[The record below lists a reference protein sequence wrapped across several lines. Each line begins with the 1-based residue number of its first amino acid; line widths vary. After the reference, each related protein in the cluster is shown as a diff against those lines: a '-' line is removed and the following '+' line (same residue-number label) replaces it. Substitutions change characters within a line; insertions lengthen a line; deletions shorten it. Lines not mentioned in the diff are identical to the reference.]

1 MTIRRHVL
9 HKLAISTFLLTI
21 PFHAAYAQDANA
33 VAERFK
39 KVLADQNINLAWKGV
54 SGDASS
60 LVLEGVTFTPASQAQ
75 AVALGNVTLDGVT
88 EQDGGYRIET
98 ISTEPYSFTQEGAK
112 IDISAATF
120 SGVTLPPEGETDPVA
135 SMMMYDGMDLAN
147 VSVTMADKTVFAMD
161 GLSFEVTPPADGK
174 ALEFTG
180 SAEKFTADLSMAED
194 PQAKKVIEAL
204 GYQTIS
210 GNFEMAGSW
219 QPTDGRMGLTQYDI
233 TVDDAGTFGFTFD
246 LGGYTPAFLKSLQE
260 LQKKMAEQPAGADNS
275 AQGLAMLGLMQQLT
289 FHTANIRFDDDSLT
303 GKVLDYVAKQQN
315 MKPEDIANQA
325 KAIVPFLTAQLNNPE
340 LSAEI
345 TAAVTTFLDDPKSIE
360 IDAAPTA
367 PVPFALIAAGA
378 MATPLDLPKTLGVSV
393 TANDDGE

>member
-1 MTIRRHVL
+1 MTICRHVL
-9 HKLAISTFLLTI
+9 HKLTVSTFLLAI

-39 KVLADQNINLAWKGV
+39 QVLADQGMNFTWTGV

-60 LVLEGVTFTPASQAQ
+60 LALEGVSFAPAGQAEP
-75 AVALGNVTLDGVT
+75 VALGRITFDGIT

-98 ISTEPYSFTQEGAK
+98 ITTEPYSTTEEGMTF
-112 IDISAATF
+112 DISAATF
-120 SGVTLPPEGETDPVA
+120 TGLTLPPEGETDPVA
-135 SMMMYDGMDLAN
+135 AMAMYEGMEIASISAKL
-147 VSVTMADKTVFAMD
+147 ADKTLFSLD
-161 GLSFEVTPPADGK
+161 SLSFDITPPADGA

-180 SAEKFTADLSMAED
+180 SAEKFTADLSIAED

-233 TVDDAGTFGFTFD
+233 TVDNAGTLGFTFD

-260 LQKKMAEQPAGADNS
+260 MQKKMAEQPAGADNS

-289 FHTANIRFDDDSLT
+289 FHAANIRFDDDSLT

-345 TAAVTTFLDDPKSIE
+345 TAAVTKFLDDPQSIE
-360 IDAAPTA
+360 IVAAPPA

-378 MATPLDLPKTLGVSV
+378 MSTPLDLPKTLGVKV
-393 TANDDGE
+393 MANGDGE

>member
-275 AQGLAMLGLMQQLT
+275 AQGLAVLGLMQQLT

-345 TAAVTTFLDDPKSIE
+345 TAAVTKFLDDPKSIE

-393 TANDDGE
+393 TANDEGE

>member
-1 MTIRRHVL
+1 MTICRHVL
-9 HKLAISTFLLTI
+9 HKLTVSTFLLAI

-39 KVLADQNINLAWKGV
+39 KALADQGMNFTWTGV

-60 LVLEGVTFTPASQAQ
+60 LALEGVSFAPAGQAEP
-75 AVALGNVTLDGVT
+75 VALGRITFDGIT

-98 ISTEPYSFTQEGAK
+98 ITTEPYSTTEEGMTF
-112 IDISAATF
+112 DISAATF
-120 SGVTLPPEGETDPVA
+120 TGLTLPPEGETDPIAAMAMYEGMEIA
-135 SMMMYDGMDLAN
+135 SISAK
-147 VSVTMADKTVFAMD
+147 MADKTLFSLD
-161 GLSFEVTPPADGK
+161 SLSFDITPPADGA

-180 SAEKFTADLSMAED
+180 SAEKFTADLSIAED

-233 TVDDAGTFGFTFD
+233 AVDDAGTLGFTFD
-246 LGGYTPAFLKSLQE
+246 LGGYTPAFLESLQE
-260 LQKKMAEQPAGADNS
+260 MQKKMAEQPAGADNS

-289 FHTANIRFDDDSLT
+289 FHAANIRFDDDSLT
-303 GKVLDYVAKQQN
+303 GKVLNYVAQQQN

-345 TAAVTTFLDDPKSIE
+345 TAAVGKFLDDPQSIE
-360 IDAAPTA
+360 IVAAPPA

-378 MATPLDLPKTLGVSV
+378 MSTPLDLPKTLGVKV
-393 TANDDGE
+393 MANDGE

>member
-1 MTIRRHVL
+1 MTICRHVL
-9 HKLAISTFLLTI
+9 HKLTVSTFLLAI
-21 PFHAAYAQDANA
+21 PFHGAYAQDANA

-39 KVLADQNINLAWKGV
+39 KVLADQGMNFTWTGV
-54 SGDASS
+54 SGDTSS
-60 LVLEGVTFTPASQAQ
+60 LALEGVSFAPSGQAEP
-75 AVALGNVTLDGVT
+75 VALGRITFEGIT

-98 ISTEPYSFTQEGAK
+98 ITTEPYSTTEEKMTF
-112 IDISAATF
+112 DISAATF
-120 SGVTLPPEGETDPVA
+120 TGLTLPPEGETDPVA
-135 SMMMYDGMDLAN
+135 AMAMYEGMEIA
-147 VSVTMADKTVFAMD
+147 SISARMADKTLFSLD
-161 GLSFEVTPPADGK
+161 SLSFDITPPADGA

-180 SAEKFTADLSMAED
+180 SAEKFTADLSIAED

-233 TVDDAGTFGFTFD
+233 TVDNAGTLGFTFD

-260 LQKKMAEQPAGADNS
+260 MQKKMAEQPAGADNS

-289 FHTANIRFDDDSLT
+289 FHAANIRFDDDSLT
-303 GKVLDYVAKQQN
+303 GKVLDYVAQQQN

-345 TAAVTTFLDDPKSIE
+345 TAAVTKFLDDPQSIE
-360 IDAAPTA
+360 IVAAPPA

-378 MATPLDLPKTLGVSV
+378 MSTPLDLPKTLGVKV
-393 TANDDGE
+393 MANEDGE